1 MKHKMTGNRAA
12 MRRVFSFLLASVLV
26 MSVLAGCGHAE
37 PMTEAPPE
45 TAEDLAQDAM
55 LAGAGS
61 TADAA
66 AIGTTAGGSEHAAE
80 TEPDP
85 NIDYT
90 TGTPWLC
97 SFLDGN
103 VTADTPTPDLK
114 DDFFLAVNK
123 DDLASLQIPEGYS
136 VCGTMYD
143 VDMLADNDI
152 KELFTDNSETDND
165 DAQLALNLYSLY
177 MDWDTRNEI
186 GVTPLKEGV
195 EEVEAIDS
203 IDALTEYLGRTP
215 FEDQIDVLYSVG
227 TMSDL
232 DDSAV
237 HVLYVSQGAVLLDD
251 PAEYRELTAYGAAIK
266 EARTKLADRMLQKL
280 GYSEEEAA
288 GKIENCLAFETEL
301 AEAMMTRE
309 ERGRPDYVEKI
320 NNRYTRDEL
329 EEAQGGLPVLAT
341 LEEAMG
347 YPQADVY
354 ILFQPE
360 WLAKLNE
367 LYTEENLV
375 KIRDSMIVKAAISSA
390 GSLDRECYEWSVECS
405 NAISGSSGMLPDETV
420 FSSQVAN
427 ALPWPVSRLY
437 TEKYLSQED
446 KDRISGMIDEIIEE
460 YHGIIEEA
468 DFLSDETKEAAAG
481 KLDAMGKGVLWPDDW
496 SAYDSEG
503 LEIASGEDGGTLW
516 DALKAVIRY
525 GVSKSVEEYSEPV
538 DKDRWL
544 YSPTTVNCY
553 YNPQANNIV
562 ILGAFARGGLYDP
575 EMSDEEMLAGIGTI
589 VGHEITHGF
598 DANGVLY
605 DKDGIKQTWLP
616 EKDRSAFG
624 DRTIKVASYY
634 SGMTPFQGSGLYNG
648 TRVQVEATADMGGMK
663 AVLALAA
670 RKDHFDYDRFFRQFA
685 RLWSSQISY
694 DHEKYLFESDVHP
707 LDYLRTNVTLAQY
720 DEFLSTY
727 DIHEGDGMFIPEGKR
742 VKVW

>member
-45 TAEDLAQDAM
+45 TAEDLAQDAL

-61 TADAA
+61 TAEAA
-66 AIGTTAGGSEHAAE
+66 AIGATAGGSEHAAE

-143 VDMLADNDI
+143 VDMQADNDI
-152 KELFTDNSETDND
+152 KELFTDAPETDD
-165 DAQLALNLYSLY
+165 HDAQLALNLYSLY

-215 FEDQIDVLYSVG
+215 FEDQIGALYSVG

-237 HVLYVSQGAVLLDD
+237 HVLYVSQGSVLLDD
-251 PAEYRELTAYGAAIK
+251 PAEYRGLTAYGAAIK

-309 ERGRPDYVEKI
+309 EQGRPDYVEKI

-405 NAISGSSGMLPDETV
+405 NAISGSNGMLPDETV

-481 KLDAMGKGVLWPDDW
+481 KLDAMGKGVLWPDEW

-503 LEIASGEDGGTLW
+503 LEIDSAEDGGILW
-516 DALKAVIRY
+516 DAFKAVSRFAI
-525 GVSKSVEEYSEPV
+525 SKDIKEYPEPV

-544 YSPTTVNCY
+544 YPPTAVNCY

-562 ILGAFARGGLYDP
+562 ILGAFARGRLYDP
-575 EMSDEEMLAGIGTI
+575 EMSDEELYAKLGTVI
-589 VGHEITHGF
+589 GHEISHAF
-598 DANGVLY
+598 DSTGAQF
-605 DKDGIKQTWLP
+605 DKDGNMNQWWTEDDL
-616 EKDRSAFG
+616 SAFKERNDKLVAYFDKIHPWEG
-624 DRTIKVASYY
+624 QDYMASIK
-634 SGMTPFQGSGLYNG
+634 SG
-648 TRVQVEATADMGGMK
+648 EACADMGGIKCM
-663 AVLALAA
+663 LRIAA
-670 RKDHFDYDRFFRQFA
+670 KKDDFDYDEFFRA
-685 RLWSSQISY
+685 YADLWDAKGTLGTTYAYIRDS
-694 DHEKYLFESDVHP
+694 HP
-707 LDYLRTNVTLAQY
+707 LSYLRVNCTLQQY
-720 DEFLSTY
+720 DEFLDFY
-727 DIHEGDGMFIPEGKR
+727 GIEEGDGMYLAPEDR
-742 VKVW
+742 VNIW